1 MPLRIKEQ
9 DLKDA
14 ILDTIE
20 SACHEWDKHHQGRTH
35 LFLRA
40 LPNGQYDFFQLS
52 SYGEPLYFTIDYG
65 LEVYCT
71 EFRDLLHDEDFDDH
85 FHPADFNFQYQ
96 TWQDMP
102 EDELEEAIY
111 KWRMNAI
118 VDHLYTVRTEFLN
131 DIVDLIAIRHDIEL
145 ESEG

>member
-1 MPLRIKEQ
+1 MDFLQELIDRSK
-9 DLKDA
+9 A
-14 ILDTIE
+14 IHIIYP
-20 SACHEWDKHHQGRTH
+20 DKSR
-35 LFLRA
+35 LFLEKTK
-40 LPNGQYDFFQLS
+40 D
-52 SYGEPLYFTIDYG
+52 
-65 LEVYCT
+65 
-71 EFRDLLHDEDFDDH
+71 
-85 FHPADFNFQYQ
+85 NFQYQ